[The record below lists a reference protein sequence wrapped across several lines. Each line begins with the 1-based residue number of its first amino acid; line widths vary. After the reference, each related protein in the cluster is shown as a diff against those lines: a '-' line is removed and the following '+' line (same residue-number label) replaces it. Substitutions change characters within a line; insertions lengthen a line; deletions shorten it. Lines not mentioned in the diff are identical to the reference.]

1 MWKEVFKA
9 GKHTDANGN
18 EREWSSEDIDT
29 IISKYNNQ
37 MPDDK
42 HEAPVVI
49 GHPVNNSPA
58 YAWVESLKKDGE
70 TLLAKFTQIDPE
82 FEQLIKEG
90 RYKKVSIALYPDMM
104 LRHIGFLGAIPPAVK
119 GLKDASFAEKSF
131 CELIVDSGKWK
142 VGRKLSMENVK
153 LKVESLMKTKDE
165 NERIDTMKLLE
176 RDFFLN
182 QEKDK
187 QKLNT
192 KEQMFNT
199 CSTDVEQSGNK
210 IQQIKLKEIKEKNIY
225 SSPSKFD
232 NFEGQKK
239 PFSPN
244 QKSIHFQGGNMPET
258 PVSAKYS
265 KLFQELLGWLGSTFN
280 EEIANQTKEKLF
292 ELSEQLIV
300 DSGEFQENEELR
312 VKNEEIQESGKLE
325 RQLKTM
331 NEKLQ
336 RKLELLEKDNRDMK
350 FNDYF
355 KSQLGRL
362 VPAQKPIVKLAFEA
376 IQDNKGFEFSEN
388 GNIVKMSG
396 EDLIK
401 RLIESFP
408 MQIEFNEIA
417 KKNAYS
423 DSNDLEGQ
431 NKFIE
436 EYYRNS

>member
-1 MWKEVFKA
+1 
-9 GKHTDANGN
+9 
-18 EREWSSEDIDT
+18 
-29 IISKYNNQ
+29 
-37 MPDDK
+37 
-42 HEAPVVI
+42 
-49 GHPVNNSPA
+49 
-58 YAWVESLKKDGE
+58 
-70 TLLAKFTQIDPE
+70 
-82 FEQLIKEG
+82 
-90 RYKKVSIALYPDMM
+90 
-104 LRHIGFLGAIPPAVK
+104 
-119 GLKDASFAEKSF
+119 
-131 CELIVDSGKWK
+131 
-142 VGRKLSMENVK
+142 MENVK
-153 LKVESLMKTKDE
+153 LIVESLMRIKDE
-165 NERIDTMKLLE
+165 KERIDTMKLLE

-182 QEKDK
+182 QGKDK
-187 QKLNT
+187 RNLNT

-225 SSPSKFD
+225 SSPSKFS
-232 NFEGQKK
+232 NFEGQEK

-244 QKSIHFQGGNMPET
+244 QKSINFQGGNMPD
-258 PVSAKYS
+258 KYS
-265 KLFQELLGWLGSTFN
+265 KLFQELLGWLRSTFN
-280 EEIANQTKEKLF
+280 EEIANQTAE
-292 ELSEQLIV
+292 ELERIKNKYLNDSESKTESKTALEASEPDVKQ
-300 DSGEFQENEELR
+300 SKEFQE
-312 VKNEEIQESGKLE
+312 
-325 RQLKTM
+325 M
-331 NEKLQ
+331 Q

-408 MQIEFNEIA
+408 VQIEFNEIA
-417 KKNAYS
+417 KQNSYS

-436 EYYRNS
+436 EYYQGR

>member
-42 HEAPVVI
+42 HDAPVVI

-119 GLKDASFAEKSF
+119 GLKDSEFNSTDNF
-131 CELIVDSGKWK
+131 ICFGELKGNTSTT
-142 VGRKLSMENVK
+142 ETEQN
-153 LKVESLMKTKDE
+153 
-165 NERIDTMKLLE
+165 
-176 RDFFLN
+176 
-182 QEKDK
+182 DK
-187 QKLNT
+187 NAGTNNKQNLNT

-232 NFEGQKK
+232 NFEGQEK

-244 QKSIHFQGGNMPET
+244 QKSFNFQGGNMPD
-258 PVSAKYS
+258 KYS

-280 EEIANQTKEKLF
+280 EEIANQTAE
-292 ELSEQLIV
+292 ELERIKSKYLNGSESKSESKTALEASEPDVKQ
-300 DSGEFQENEELR
+300 SKEFQE
-312 VKNEEIQESGKLE
+312 
-325 RQLKTM
+325 M
-331 NEKLQ
+331 Q

-417 KKNAYS
+417 KQNAYS
-423 DSNDLEGQ
+423 DSNDLESQ

-436 EYYRNS
+436 EYYQGK

>member
-18 EREWSSEDIDT
+18 EREWSSEDIDA

-119 GLKDASFAEKSF
+119 GLKDSEFNGSKSF
-131 CELIVDSGKWK
+131 ICFGELKGNTITTE
-142 VGRKLSMENVK
+142 MEQNDK
-153 LKVESLMKTKDE
+153 NAGT
-165 NERIDTMKLLE
+165 N
-176 RDFFLN
+176 N
-182 QEKDK
+182 QRN
-187 QKLNT
+187 LNT

-225 SSPSKFD
+225 SSPSKFS
-232 NFEGQKK
+232 NFEGQEK

-244 QKSIHFQGGNMPET
+244 QKSINFQGGNMPD
-258 PVSAKYS
+258 KYS
-265 KLFQELLGWLGSTFN
+265 KLFQELLGWLRSTFN
-280 EEIANQTKEKLF
+280 EEIANQTAE
-292 ELSEQLIV
+292 ELERIKNKYHNDSESKTESKTALEASEPDVKQ
-300 DSGEFQENEELR
+300 SKEFQE
-312 VKNEEIQESGKLE
+312 
-325 RQLKTM
+325 M
-331 NEKLQ
+331 Q

-408 MQIEFNEIA
+408 VQIEFNEIA
-417 KKNAYS
+417 KQNSYS

-436 EYYRNS
+436 EYYQGR